1 MKNNLL
7 NLKKTLL
14 LFTFFCFVH
23 ANAQAP
29 EQMSYQAVVRNTTN
43 ALVTNQIVGMKVSL
57 LQGTTNGDVVYAETQ
72 TPTTNANGLI
82 SIAIGNGQAITGTF
96 TAINWANGPF
106 YIKTETDPTGGTNYN
121 ITGVSQIL
129 STPYALYAKTSG
141 SSVPGPQ
148 GPQGIPGETGAT
160 GPAGPT
166 GPQGLEG
173 PQGIQ
178 GEVGATGPAGETG
191 PQGIQGIQ
199 GEVGATGPSGGETGP
214 QGLQG
219 PQGIQG
225 EVGATGATGPAGETG
240 PQGIQ
245 GIQGIQGEVGATGPA
260 GETGPQGIQGIQ
272 GEVGAT
278 GATGPAGETGPHGLQ
293 GIQGI
298 QGDVGATGATGPAGE
313 TGPQGTQGIQGEV
326 GATGATG
333 PIGATGTQ
341 GVAGPIGANGLS
353 AYQVAVA
360 NGFAGTET
368 QWFSSLIGAQ
378 GPQGLPGVAGINGQD
393 GKTALIN
400 TTAEPVGTNC
410 PNGGTKI
417 EVGIDNNSNGVLDN
431 NEINAAQT
439 KYVCNGAQGVAGPQ
453 GIQGPASN
461 SVGANA
467 AFSDAI
473 STYNGDISIC
483 GIYTSIAASNDG
495 KFIVIGC
502 QSHIGIESNG
512 NNINSAGK
520 VTVLKYENGMFENIG
535 QEIIGNANNSSYGIK
550 VGISDDGQTI
560 FFVGGT
566 PNNCYIY
573 KLLNNTWVLNSTIQ
587 NIGYNSTKM
596 NAAANLIVSLDES
609 GNTTQSVTFYKL
621 VGTNWISNQFFAD
634 GILADFGNSDLQISN
649 DGSIIALSNYNQ
661 NLGVLPNP
669 WAVAN
674 GRTGVFYYNGSTFTQ
689 KGNFI
694 EGPNTKGWGYKICLS
709 DDGTKIG
716 ITTSQNYVT
725 RTSYIRT
732 YSYDNST
739 SLWQQYNAELV
750 FNNNIYNSYY
760 SGQGSVIFID
770 FDSSTNY
777 LLVAN
782 RAENPGSMS
791 SSPLVPPIYSSNY
804 LLMKNINN
812 NWNQYGTSIEF
823 KPKPQNYSYSDQLP
837 VNFEFKSNIFFH
849 IINGKLR
856 IKDFN

>member
-7 NLKKTLL
+7 HLKKTIL

-141 SSVPGPQ
+141 SSIPGPQ

-160 GPAGPT
+160 GPAGATGPQGPQGIQGEVGATGATGPAGAT

-191 PQGIQGIQ
+191 PQGLQGIQ

-214 QGLQG
+214 QG

-225 EVGATGATGPAGETG
+225 EVGATGA
-240 PQGIQ
+240 
-245 GIQGIQGEVGATGPA
+245 
-260 GETGPQGIQGIQ
+260 TGPQGIQGIQ

-278 GATGPAGETGPHGLQ
+278 GATGPAGATGPQGLQ
-293 GIQGI
+293 GIQG
-298 QGDVGATGATGPAGE
+298 
-313 TGPQGTQGIQGEV
+313 EV
-326 GATGATG
+326 GATG

-341 GVAGPIGANGLS
+341 GVAGAIGANGLS
-353 AYQVAVA
+353 AYQVAVS

-378 GPQGLPGVAGINGQD
+378 GPQGVQGVAGNDGQNGQD

-400 TTAEPVGTNC
+400 TTAEPLGTNC

-417 EVGIDNNSNGVLDN
+417 EVGLDSNSNGVLEN
-431 NEINAAQT
+431 SEINAAQT

-461 SVGANA
+461 SIGANA

-473 STYNGDISIC
+473 TTYNMDIPS
-483 GIYTSIAASNDG
+483 YDNSTQLAASENG
-495 KFIVIGC
+495 KYIIIGYFTL
-502 QSHIGIESNG
+502 QLLDSNG
-512 NNINSAGK
+512 NPLANSGGK
-520 VTVLKYENGMFENIG
+520 VSVLKYENGTFENVG
-535 QEIIGNANNSSYGIK
+535 QEIIGSTLNNRIGQQ
-550 VGISDDGQTI
+550 VGISEDGQTI

-566 PNNCYIY
+566 PNDGYIY
-573 KLLNNTWVLNSTIQ
+573 KLVNNTWVLHSTIP
-587 NIGYNSTKM
+587 NIGTTKTKM
-596 NAAANLIVSLDES
+596 NAAANLIVSLDDS
-609 GNTTQSVTFYKL
+609 GSTTQSVTFYKL
-621 VGTNWISNQFFAD
+621 VNTNWVSSQFLAD
-634 GILADFGNSDLQISN
+634 GILGYSELQISN
-649 DGSIIALSNYNQ
+649 DGSIIALSNYRQ
-661 NLGVLPNP
+661 NLGALPNP

-674 GRTGVFYYNGSTFTQ
+674 GRTGVFYYNGTTFTQ

-716 ITTSQNYVT
+716 ITTNQNYET
-725 RTSYIRT
+725 PKSYIRT
-732 YSYDNST
+732 YTYDNTS
-739 SLWQQYNAELV
+739 SLWIQYNNELV
-750 FNNNIYNSYY
+750 FNYNIRNSYFN
-760 SGQGSVIFID
+760 GQGSVMFID

-782 RAENPGSMS
+782 RAENQGSMA
-791 SSPLVPPIYSSNY
+791 SSPLVPPIYSSYY

-823 KPKPQNYSYSDQLP
+823 KPKPQTYNYSDQLP
-837 VNFEFKSNIFFH
+837 LNYEFKSNIFFH
-849 IINGKLR
+849 IINGKLS

>member
-121 ITGVSQIL
+121 ITGISQIL

-141 SSVPGPQ
+141 SSIPGPQ
-148 GPQGIPGETGAT
+148 GIQGETGAT
-160 GPAGPT
+160 GPAGAT

-214 QGLQG
+214 QG
-219 PQGIQG
+219 
-225 EVGATGATGPAGETG
+225 
-240 PQGIQ
+240 
-245 GIQGIQGEVGATGPA
+245 
-260 GETGPQGIQGIQ
+260 IQGIQ

-278 GATGPAGETGPHGLQ
+278 GATGPAGETGQQ

-298 QGDVGATGATGPAGE
+298 QGEVGAIGATGPAGE

-326 GATGATG
+326 GATG
-333 PIGATGTQ
+333 PIGATGAQ

-378 GPQGLPGVAGINGQD
+378 GPQGLQGVAGNDGQNGQNGQD

-400 TTAEPVGTNC
+400 TTVEPAGTNC

-417 EVGIDNNSNGVLDN
+417 EVGLDSDSNGVLNN

-461 SVGANA
+461 SIGANA

-473 STYNGDISIC
+473 TTYNQRDFFDYGSQLAVSNNGKYIILGDWSV
-483 GIYTSIAASNDG
+483 NDNT
-495 KFIVIGC
+495 
-502 QSHIGIESNG
+502 QMSSL
-512 NNINSAGK
+512 GK
-520 VTVLKYENGMFENIG
+520 VKVIKYENGTFENVG
-535 QEIIGNANNSSYGIK
+535 QEFIGTSQNNGFGFQ
-550 VGISDDGQTI
+550 VGISEDGQTI
-560 FFVGGT
+560 FFVGHT
-566 PNNCYIY
+566 PNDCFIY
-573 KLLNNTWVLNSTIQ
+573 KLVDNAWVLHSTIP
-587 NIGYNSTKM
+587 NIGYGTIKMNITGNLIISRENVAYNST
-596 NAAANLIVSLDES
+596 
-609 GNTTQSVTFYKL
+609 QSITFYNL
-621 VGTNWISNQFFAD
+621 AGTSWISNQFLAD
-634 GILADFGNSDLQISN
+634 GILGNSDLQISN
-649 DGSIIALSNYNQ
+649 DGSIIALSNYSQ
-661 NLGVLPNP
+661 NLGSYPNP

-674 GRTGVFYYNGSTFTQ
+674 GRTGVFSYNGITFTQ

-694 EGPNTKGWGYKICLS
+694 EGPNTKGWGYGICLS
-709 DDGTKIG
+709 DDGTKLG
-716 ITTSQNYVT
+716 ITTNANNVT
-725 RTSYIRT
+725 QDTTDPCYIRT
-732 YSYDNST
+732 Y
-739 SLWQQYNAELV
+739 QYNTTTNLWSQYNNELV
-750 FNNNIYNSYY
+750 FRSENQ
-760 SGQGSVIFID
+760 QGAINFLD
-770 FDSSTNY
+770 FDFSSNY
-777 LLVAN
+777 LFVVHKIN
-782 RAENPGSMS
+782 AENKS
-791 SSPLVPPIYSSNY
+791 YY

-812 NWNQYGTSIEF
+812 NWNQYGTTIDF
-823 KPKPQNYSYSDQLP
+823 TPVNINYFP
-837 VNFEFKSNIFFH
+837 HNFEFKSNIFFH
-849 IINGKLR
+849 IIDGKLR